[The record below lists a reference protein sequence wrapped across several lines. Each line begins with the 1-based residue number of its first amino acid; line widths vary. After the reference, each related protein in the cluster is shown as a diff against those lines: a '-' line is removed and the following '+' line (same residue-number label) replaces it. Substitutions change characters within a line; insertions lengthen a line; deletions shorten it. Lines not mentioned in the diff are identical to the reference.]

1 MKRQSPPKAAA
12 SIALFP
18 FLAVLLCT
26 MGGLIILLVVIARH
40 AKQQAAV
47 DSQSTITARDDLEV
61 RRSDLQWRR
70 DHLRA
75 ARDKTAEDLADR
87 RKVIS
92 HLEDHVRRLRDQ
104 ISQLE
109 RATSE
114 FEHDAAAKQQ
124 DTAKLRARLEDL
136 RQQTREA
143 QEEIDKNR
151 RSRPKSQSYAII
163 PYDGPH
169 QTHRRPIYIE
179 CRENAIVL
187 QPEGIEL
194 ADTDFIGPPGP
205 GNPLAAGLRAARE
218 YLVKYGGN
226 DPAGSGEPYPLLLV
240 RPDGILAYYTARE
253 AMSSWGSDFGYEFID
268 QNWEIK
274 FKPPEAGLAVAIS
287 RAVDDARHRQQALA
301 LAAPRLL
308 TSRQR
313 QAYRAGRA
321 GNAAAGNVPGS
332 RGAESGSVGTNVGS
346 GVGGNLTPEDV
357 VGLYGPEAGV
367 KKQTSA
373 GSGSATGPAPGSAA
387 AENSQSAGAPSAGSV
402 PPSKAPA
409 SALLKVDVDQGRQP
423 AGGNSVGGQGSAA
436 SEGPAL
442 KGLET
447 PGKTFASASHS
458 STNGAGDPDG
468 SMSPPTAEEVRT
480 PKRSLAMSRGK
491 DWSLPGDHYAAVA
504 VTRPIRVRCYGDHL
518 VVMQEPGERLLSQ
531 IVGLD
536 YRTQDAV
543 DPLVAAIHTR
553 IDSWGIAGRGMY
565 WRPTLVFEIAPDG
578 KARAADLRE
587 LLTDSGLEVREKNLA
602 AAPAGA
608 SPRY

>member
-61 RRSDLQWRR
+61 QRSDLQWRR
-70 DHLRA
+70 DHLRT

-92 HLEDHVRRLRDQ
+92 HLEDHIRRLRDQ

-109 RATSE
+109 RATAE
-114 FEHDAAAKQQ
+114 FDRHVGAKQQ
-124 DTAKLRARLEDL
+124 DTAKLRARLDDL

-151 RSRPKSQSYAII
+151 KARPKSQSYAII

-218 YLVKYGGN
+218 YLVKYAGS
-226 DPAGSGEPYPLLLV
+226 DPAAGGEPYPLLLV

-308 TSRQR
+308 TNRQR
-313 QAYRAGRA
+313 QAYRAA
-321 GNAAAGNVPGS
+321 GVRQPAAGNGPGS
-332 RGAESGSVGTNVGS
+332 PGAESGSVGTNVSS

-367 KKQTSA
+367 RKQTTA
-373 GSGSATGPAPGSAA
+373 GTTPGSAA
-387 AENSQSAGAPSAGSV
+387 AENSQSAGAPSAGSL
-402 PPSKAPA
+402 PPGKAPA

-423 AGGNSVGGQGSAA
+423 AGGNSIGGLGSTAID
-436 SEGPAL
+436 GPAL

-447 PGKTFASASHS
+447 PGKT
-458 STNGAGDPDG
+458 
-468 SMSPPTAEEVRT
+468 
-480 PKRSLAMSRGK
+480 
-491 DWSLPGDHYAAVA
+491 
-504 VTRPIRVRCYGDHL
+504 
-518 VVMQEPGERLLSQ
+518 
-531 IVGLD
+531 
-536 YRTQDAV
+536 
-543 DPLVAAIHTR
+543 
-553 IDSWGIAGRGMY
+553 
-565 WRPTLVFEIAPDG
+565 
-578 KARAADLRE
+578 
-587 LLTDSGLEVREKNLA
+587 
-602 AAPAGA
+602 
-608 SPRY
+608 